1 MLRRSH
7 CGSLA
12 HGAHCCSATRLMRT
26 LICSLFPLL
35 FFFNFLYYTDVG
47 GVFFT
52 LLAYYSALRGWTAVA
67 VLPATRAVLYR
78 QTNAVWVAFIAATI
92 AIEILQRR
100 APKQP
105 QPQPPK
111 LLVIAVA
118 SELGATLLA
127 CWRHRLE
134 LVRALA
140 PLLVLIGGFGAFV
153 VWNKGVVVG
162 DRSNHSP
169 VRAHRRWGM
178 GWSAYSNCV
187 PRYVTMAHSHQS
199 VADCARAPVAAQPS
213 PTHITHCAH
222 HWCGMCRIVIGSV

>member
-7 CGSLA
+7 CGSLPR
-12 HGAHCCSATRLMRT
+12 GAHCCSATRLMRT

-67 VLPATRAVLYR
+67 VLPAALAVLYR

-92 AIEILQRR
+92 ALETLQRR

-105 QPQPPK
+105 KPQPPK

-169 VRAHRRWGM
+169 VRADRRWACAQ
-178 GWSAYSNCV
+178 WSAC
-187 PRYVTMAHSHQS
+187 
-199 VADCARAPVAAQPS
+199 
-213 PTHITHCAH
+213 
-222 HWCGMCRIVIGSV
+222 

>member
-1 MLRRSH
+1 
-7 CGSLA
+7 
-12 HGAHCCSATRLMRT
+12 MRT

-52 LLAYYSALRGWTAVA
+52 LLAYYSALRGWTAMA
-67 VLPATRAVLYR
+67 VLPAALAVLYR

-169 VRAHRRWGM
+169 VRADRRWACAQ
-178 GWSAYSNCV
+178 WSAC
-187 PRYVTMAHSHQS
+187 
-199 VADCARAPVAAQPS
+199 
-213 PTHITHCAH
+213 
-222 HWCGMCRIVIGSV
+222 